1 MSRSRRP
8 TLSIQPPSSPY
19 SRAQSPRSPLG
30 QPLHSPLSMPPPPQ
44 PEEYEFHPPGTPT
57 VGAYSRDGLWDEPE
71 EYNFPS
77 MGEARSTSPSVYL
90 SAHSS
95 RMGSIAIPGVPGRR
109 EGSVGGVS
117 VYSSVPSHGWRGT
130 VVSNATDERDD
141 GRGKSSSEDSGGGRL
156 IKQKSLRFLRGMG
169 GAQATGGAAVNG
181 GKKHE
186 LGLHVDDA
194 VDDSFEAPPPLP
206 PTPSTYVTSSPS
218 VMMPTPSPYTPQAS
232 FPSPASPPEQF
243 HHLYPKP
250 PKQSLRSPINLA
262 SPKHDFGPPLP
273 ASSAVGSQT
282 YPLKEN
288 NANTKAESSS
298 SWKKG
303 MRKLFKSKSHA
314 ALRPSASAA
323 DNGAKD
329 HPLPPLPTY
338 SKASGK
344 FASQTPPSSATSQRP
359 PLGER
364 RSNNILSFLSP
375 SHSPAS
381 ATTPLMPEHEFI
393 FSHPSLPPD
402 PFESALD
409 IAADPVHQDLRPPS
423 PQRRLR
429 PNSPSIRDLRNMLS
443 LPSREGKEKE
453 NKDTKEN
460 KPKLTKARSLA
471 NMRSFGRDKVDN
483 DSAPVP
489 PKKTD
494 KPAGIRGLAPSPVV
508 TENPQ
513 RKQAAAVLPI
523 SPTAPSIPPMAPLDY
538 SSAPLDSPE
547 LLPPNPA
554 YLSRPV
560 SKGPSDATPPDVPL
574 PPAPSNVVQPPSSS
588 PAPAAGY
595 LTPIMTTPLSIG
607 SSPASPSSASPL
619 GLSPGGRIMAR
630 SGSTPVLLPR
640 SRSTSMSLKSPPTSS
655 SFFDLYEQ
663 LGIWPKGENKDKV
676 DEEKEDDLIQELKN
690 GDTVEDDKESQE
702 RLPEN
707 NHTETRVETGD
718 EAVSDVELGG
728 SSSLMSLSSAGWGPI
743 LGLFP
748 EGPAGDSGGQTPAHG
763 PSRSGHS
770 SIVVHDLHFR
780 HSTPKSKAP
789 REHGGD
795 GDEEE
800 VLHAADPDS
809 SSLLAVVDS
818 SRSSSSFYPEISMS
832 TMNPRTST
840 ETQATSVGSLRHE
853 MLDRSAGG
861 MEEDD
866 VPLAKVHPEAAM
878 VQVQRTATLSGPPQQ
893 PAPPAPAPFASTSTR
908 PRDKSISLAKIKVR
922 GRNPGGETDWDG
934 EGGVP
939 ADVLARKLQE
949 VVVRRQK
956 WDLMAAQA
964 REQAQAQAAVEA
976 ELSKSVT
983 TQVQAHGHEE
993 EKSRSTTVS
1002 ARPTRPPP
1010 AIPRDSA
1017 ASGTSPLEIRKKPSQ
1032 PQLAPARPSAPLAIP
1047 RAQTKSIPI
1056 DIVPPH
1062 GGVAK
1067 QISKEVHAKT
1077 TAKDVLAAAYQAK
1090 ELGDAEGGL
1099 SWVVCEVF
1107 AEMNCERHVR
1117 EYETIQSIMN
1127 GWDQGKG
1134 NRFEIKQST
1143 RGVST
1148 WARTVPTMPPMC
1160 GGWVMYESKKGKW
1173 SRRWLETRGGHV
1185 FLAKNDKGK
1194 DETHLNTLF
1203 FDVYSFLSPYNNQSH
1218 AFMLKRSEAAGNFE
1232 KREEWGFVFG
1242 CEGNE
1247 AFKLSGAIHDARSYT
1262 LAQTYPHLVAS
1273 QRPTQT
1279 RPTNGPTHAAK
1290 TLINLGESEANAKKP
1305 SPFTGKGLLRI

>member
-19 SRAQSPRSPLG
+19 SHAPSLRSPHG
-30 QPLHSPLSMPPPPQ
+30 QPLPSPLSMPAPPQ

-57 VGAYSRDGLWDEPE
+57 AGVYSRDGLWDEPE

-77 MGEARSTSPSVYL
+77 MSEMARSTSPSVYL
-90 SAHSS
+90 SAQSS
-95 RMGSIAIPGVPGRR
+95 RMGSIAIPGIPGRR
-109 EGSVGGVS
+109 EGSMGGAS

-130 VVSNATDERDD
+130 VMSNAGDERDD
-141 GRGKSSSEDSGGGRL
+141 VKAKSGLEDSGAGKL
-156 IKQKSLRFLRGMG
+156 VKQKSMRFLRGMG
-169 GAQATGGAAVNG
+169 SGSAAVNG
-181 GKKHE
+181 GKKFDQ
-186 LGLHVDDA
+186 GVHVDDN

-206 PTPSTYVTSSPS
+206 TTPSTYITASPV

-232 FPSPASPPEQF
+232 FPSPASPPEQY

-250 PKQSLRSPINLA
+250 PKQSLRSPINLP

-273 ASSAVGSQT
+273 ASPAVNSQT
-282 YPLKEN
+282 YPLRETKEN
-288 NANTKAESSS
+288 IVNAKAESSS

-314 ALRPSASAA
+314 ALRPSAPA
-323 DNGAKD
+323 DGGAKD
-329 HPLPPLPTY
+329 RPLPPLPTY
-338 SKASGK
+338 SKVSGK
-344 FASQTPPSSATSQRP
+344 FASQTPPSNATSPRP
-359 PLGER
+359 PLGEAK

-381 ATTPLMPEHEFI
+381 ATTPLMPEHDFI

-409 IAADPVHQDLRPPS
+409 IAADPVHEDLRPPS

-443 LPSREGKEKE
+443 LPSREGREKE
-453 NKDTKEN
+453 NKENKET

-471 NMRSFGRDKVDN
+471 NMRSFGREKAENDGAPLKKADKA
-483 DSAPVP
+483 S
-489 PKKTD
+489 
-494 KPAGIRGLAPSPVV
+494 GIRGLAPSPVV
-508 TENPQ
+508 VEKPCDKKDT
-513 RKQAAAVLPI
+513 ASVI
-523 SPTAPSIPPMAPLDY
+523 SATAPSIPPMAPLDF
-538 SSAPLDSPE
+538 SAPLDSPE

-554 YLSRPV
+554 YLSRPI
-560 SKGPSDATPPDVPL
+560 SKSPSDATPPDVPL
-574 PPAPSNVVQPPSSS
+574 PPAPSNVTHSPSSS
-588 PAPAAGY
+588 PALPAGV
-595 LTPIMTTPLSIG
+595 LTPITTTPLSTG
-607 SSPASPSSASPL
+607 SSPTSPSSGSPL

-690 GDTVEDDKESQE
+690 GDGPVAEVGAGEGKE
-702 RLPEN
+702 RL
-707 NHTETRVETGD
+707 
-718 EAVSDVELGG
+718 SDVESARVPPSIETTASGGELGG

-748 EGPAGDSGGQTPAHG
+748 EGPSAEEVGASG
-763 PSRSGHS
+763 SGNG
-770 SIVVHDLHFR
+770 SIVVGGASSLEIQFQ
-780 HSTPKSKAP
+780 STPKSKSH
-789 REHGGD
+789 REHG
-795 GDEEE
+795 EHEE
-800 VLHAADPDS
+800 VLHTADPES
-809 SSLLAVVDS
+809 SSLRAAADS
-818 SRSSSSFYPEISMS
+818 SRSSSFYPAALEISMS

-840 ETQATSVGSLRHE
+840 ETQATSVGSLKHD
-853 MLDRSAGG
+853 MLDKSARG
-861 MEEDD
+861 MEREEDD
-866 VPLAKVHPEAAM
+866 IPLAKVHPEAAL
-878 VQVQRTATLSGPPQQ
+878 VQVQRASTLSHPRQQ
-893 PAPPAPAPFASTSTR
+893 PAPPAPSTSSR
-908 PRDKSISLAKIKVR
+908 PRGKSVSLSKIKVR
-922 GRNPGGETDWDG
+922 GRNPGGDTDWDG

-939 ADVLARKLQE
+939 AGVLAKKLEDVL
-949 VVVRRQK
+949 VMRQK
-956 WDLMAAQA
+956 WDSMAAQA
-964 REQAQAQAAVEA
+964 RMQASTEAQ
-976 ELSKSVT
+976 
-983 TQVQAHGHEE
+983 G
-993 EKSRSTTVS
+993 EKVISS
-1002 ARPTRPPP
+1002 RPTRPPP

-1032 PQLAPARPSAPLAIP
+1032 PQLVAAQPSAPPAIP

-1056 DIVPPH
+1056 DIVPSQ
-1062 GGVAK
+1062 GGIVK
-1067 QISKEVHAKT
+1067 RIPKEVHART
-1077 TAKDVLAAAYQAK
+1077 TAKDMLSAAYQAK
-1090 ELGDAEGGL
+1090 ELSDAEGGL

-1127 GWDQGKG
+1127 GWEQGKG

-1143 RGVST
+1143 RGVLT
-1148 WARTVPTMPPMC
+1148 WARTVPTTPPMF
-1160 GGWVMYESKKGKW
+1160 GGWVMHESKKGKW

-1194 DETHLNTLF
+1194 DEVHLNTLF
-1203 FDVYSFLSPYNNQSH
+1203 FDVYSFLSSYNNQSH

-1232 KREEWGFVFG
+1232 KREEWGHVFA
-1242 CEGNE
+1242 CESNE
-1247 AFKLSGAIHDARSYT
+1247 AFKLVGAIHEARSYT
-1262 LAQTYPHLVAS
+1262 LAQTYPHSVAS
-1273 QRPTQT
+1273 QRPVQA
-1279 RPTNGPTHAAK
+1279 RPTNGHAHAAK
-1290 TLINLGESEANAKKP
+1290 TLVNLAEAEASTKKP